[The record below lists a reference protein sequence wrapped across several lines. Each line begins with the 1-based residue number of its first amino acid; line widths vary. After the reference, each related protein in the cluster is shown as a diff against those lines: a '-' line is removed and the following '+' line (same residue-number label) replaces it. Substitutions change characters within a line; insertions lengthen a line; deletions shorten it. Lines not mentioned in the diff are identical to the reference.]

1 MAKGNYL
8 GEFEQIVILGLLQL
22 GDDAHGVAIRQ
33 EIERRTGRIATIGSI
48 YATLERLENKG
59 YVSSRLG
66 EPTPQRGGRAKR
78 HFRVLKAGRMAL
90 ESSRTMVARMSEGL
104 VLDTGGDP

>member
-1 MAKGNYL
+1 MGKGSFL
-8 GEFEQIVILGLLQL
+8 GEFEQIVILGLMQL

-33 EIERRTGRIATIGSI
+33 EIERRTERVATIGSV

-59 YVSSRLG
+59 YLSSRIG

-78 HFRVLKAGRMAL
+78 YYRVLRSGRTAL
-90 ESSRTMVARMSEGL
+90 ESSRRMVARMSEGL
-104 VLDTGGDP
+104 VLDTGGES